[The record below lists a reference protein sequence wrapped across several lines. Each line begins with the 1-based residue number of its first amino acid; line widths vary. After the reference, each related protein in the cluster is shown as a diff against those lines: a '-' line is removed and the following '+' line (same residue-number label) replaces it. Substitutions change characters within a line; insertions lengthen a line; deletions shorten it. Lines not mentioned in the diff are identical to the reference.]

1 MDAKDILRLALF
13 VFFFAFA
20 LRSGF
25 RLRIPGPVNINSK
38 AETEDTETQ
47 QILQHLQEN
56 RGKIKQDANGYEN
69 TNTRNEVKDTGRAV
83 PDSANAFPMIIVLL
97 AILSCN

>member
-25 RLRIPGPVNINSK
+25 RLRVPGSVKINSQ
-38 AETEDTETQ
+38 AETEDTEKQ
-47 QILQHLQEN
+47 QILQHLQDN
-56 RGKIKQDANGYEN
+56 RSKIKQEPNGFEN
-69 TNTRNEVKDTGRAV
+69 TNTRNEMKDAGRAV

-97 AILSCN
+97 TILS

>member
-13 VFFFAFA
+13 VFFFAYA

-25 RLRIPGPVNINSK
+25 RLRIPGSVKINRT

-47 QILQHLQEN
+47 QMIQHLQEN
-56 RGKIKQDANGYEN
+56 RSKTKQEPNGYEN
-69 TNTRNEVKDTGRAV
+69 TNSRNEVNDTGRAI
-83 PDSANAFPMIIVLL
+83 PDTANTLPMIIILL
-97 AILSCN
+97 MIQF

>member
-13 VFFFAFA
+13 VFFFAIA

-25 RLRIPGPVNINSK
+25 RLRVPGSVKINST

-47 QILQHLQEN
+47 QMLQHLQDN
-56 RGKIKQDANGYEN
+56 RAKIKQEPNGYEN
-69 TNTRNEVKDTGRAV
+69 NNSRNEVNDAGRAV
-83 PDSANAFPMIIVLL
+83 PESASAIQMIIILL
-97 AILSCN
+97 MIHL

>member
-25 RLRIPGPVNINSK
+25 RARVPGSVKIKSK
-38 AETEDTETQ
+38 SETEDTEQQ
-47 QILQHLQEN
+47 QILQHFQEN
-56 RGKIKQDANGYEN
+56 RSKIKQEPNGYEN
-69 TNTRNEVKDTGRAV
+69 NNTRNEVKDTAATVPGSARAV
-83 PDSANAFPMIIVLL
+83 SMIIVMLMTHL
-97 AILSCN
+97 

>member
-25 RLRIPGPVNINSK
+25 RLRVPGSVKMNRT
-38 AETEDTETQ
+38 AETEETETQ
-47 QILQHLQEN
+47 QLIQHLQES
-56 RGKIKQDANGYEN
+56 RGKTQQEPDKHEN
-69 TNTRNEVKDTGRAV
+69 KNILNEVNNDARAV
-83 PDSANAFPMIIVLL
+83 SASTVPMIIVLL
-97 AILSCN
+97 MNFL

>member
-25 RLRIPGPVNINSK
+25 RMRVPRSVKINST

-47 QILQHLQEN
+47 QMLQHLQDN
-56 RGKIKQDANGYEN
+56 RGKLKQKPNGYEN
-69 TNTRNEVKDTGRAV
+69 NNNRNEVNDAGRSV
-83 PDSANAFPMIIVLL
+83 PDSASAVSMIIVLL
-97 AILSCN
+97 MIHL

>member
-25 RLRIPGPVNINSK
+25 RIRVPGSVKIKSTP
-38 AETEDTETQ
+38 ETEDTETQ
-47 QILQHLQEN
+47 QLLHRLQNN
-56 RGKIKQDANGYEN
+56 RGRIKQEPNEFEN
-69 TNTRNEVKDTGRAV
+69 INIRNEVNDTGRGI
-83 PDSANAFPMIIVLL
+83 PDSASAVSMIIVLL
-97 AILSCN
+97 MIHL

>member
-25 RLRIPGPVNINSK
+25 RTRVPGSVKINNE

-47 QILQHLQEN
+47 QLLQRLQDN
-56 RGKIKQDANGYEN
+56 RDKIEQEAMGYPN
-69 TNTRNEVKDTGRAV
+69 KNIRNEVMDAGRGVRDAASTV
-83 PDSANAFPMIIVLL
+83 PMIFVLMI
-97 AILSCN
+97 ILF